1 MANSGPDTNGSQFFI
16 TETPQPSLDG
26 KHTIFGQCTP
36 HTVLMVATIA
46 RVDRNS
52 DDKPLTPV
60 VLNKVTIVPDGQ
72 PIPPDPQAAAP
83 AATPAPQSPP
93 TTQP

>member
-1 MANSGPDTNGSQFFI
+1 V
-16 TETPQPSLDG
+16 PSLDG

-46 RVDRNS
+46 RVDRNPE
-52 DDKPLTPV
+52 DKPLTPV
-60 VLNKVTIVPDGQ
+60 VLNKVWIIPDGQ
-72 PIPPDPQAAAP
+72 PIPPDPQAVAP
-83 AATPAPQSPP
+83 VTAPAPQTPP